1 LMCGGARRAVAGL
14 PGTRMALRPRPT
26 RPRALRGPRAPQPG
40 MARRACSRPA
50 AMSMPATC
58 ASLRRRQR
66 ESTGGQLG
74 PRPALPTRGAA
85 GAQRSLG
92 AAHAPH
98 RRKPTRLL
106 PRAAVPALAGRRLT
120 PTAEPALA
128 ARRRSPRPER
138 GTLRRWR
145 LRWGGRAARR
155 RPCWGGAARAGVQAR
170 RACLACGRPRG
181 AVIRRAPLWR
191 VGAGGHRARQ
201 RSAAGGRG
209 PGLASARAW
218 SDALGGCEAR
228 ARGRDVPCLSVL
240 PGVAQRRFVLQR
252 ERGGL
257 ST

>member
-1 LMCGGARRAVAGL
+1 
-14 PGTRMALRPRPT
+14 MALRPRPT

-155 RPCWGGAARAGVQAR
+155 RPCWGGAARAGSRRGGPAWRAEGRAAR
-170 RACLACGRPRG
+170 LSGGRRCGGLGRG
-181 AVIRRAPLWR
+181 ATGRAKGRQL
-191 VGAGGHRARQ
+191 VGAA
-201 RSAAGGRG
+201 
-209 PGLASARAW
+209 PG
-218 SDALGGCEAR
+218 
-228 ARGRDVPCLSVL
+228 
-240 PGVAQRRFVLQR
+240 
-252 ERGGL
+252 
-257 ST
+257 